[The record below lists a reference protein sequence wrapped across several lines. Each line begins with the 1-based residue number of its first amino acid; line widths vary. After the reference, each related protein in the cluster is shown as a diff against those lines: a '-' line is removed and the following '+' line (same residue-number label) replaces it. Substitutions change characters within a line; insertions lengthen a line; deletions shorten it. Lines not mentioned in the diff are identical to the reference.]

1 MQSVRWKW
9 SIEVSC
15 LSHYQCECRLLLR
28 GGKSPEKLRQ
38 NREIG
43 ETQFYETSDANPNSQ
58 NTHTHIHIHSHS
70 HTLTHIPIDNENI
83 TKQTKATNQT
93 KHTVIFGQRAVAAN
107 CFGQLR
113 WHFASPGAFKHHL
126 HFHLNR
132 KCRTH
137 NSRALIIINQT
148 IHSPIGHGKQ
158 KGWRKSSECQVKAKA
173 MMAKQNNERGG
184 TSEMPKRNS
193 SNELPPQNAGGKN
206 ASYMY
211 IYTYI
216 RMFFFLRRRSW
227 K

>member
-1 MQSVRWKW
+1 MVHRGKLLIALSVRMQAALAGRKISWKAAPKP
-9 SIEVSC
+9 
-15 LSHYQCECRLLLR
+15 R
-28 GGKSPEKLRQ
+28 
-38 NREIG
+38 NRR
-43 ETQFYETSDANPNSQ
+43 
-58 NTHTHIHIHSHS
+58 NTIWWNFWWHTELTKHTHIHIHSHC

-216 RMFFFLRRRSW
+216 RLFFFFLRRRSW